1 MNTAECV
8 IEGHG
13 IDIEATG
20 RSVYIRI
27 IQWCSF
33 FFTLPVSYILASFIQ
48 HCRITGSSE
57 KTAEREHTNTTGRDR
72 QKIRI
77 KNSAKAIYSL
87 SILLSVL
94 GSMQLLLLFSLMANF
109 FREEGFS
116 FMDIALILFLIVM
129 TTAGNVFFGPNIP
142 KILENYF
149 PWLMTHEAF
158 MIEDMNCFQWDQKMV
173 PYLCA
178 ATTSFSS
185 CWMLIGIMLNPTWG
199 LTVTLIIYFAF
210 ACFAYAVCEYLT
222 LTSSEQDWV
231 KSEKQQALYPGLL
244 GILAVIV
251 LIPVILFA
259 SPSFNGRETADEAQK
274 TILTTAIGSLI
285 WLAWKRLLDKSQK
298 PEEEQTQLEVRDS
311 TRAPSSVSTSSYHSA
326 DDLITPETVC

>member
-33 FFTLPVSYILASFIQ
+33 CFTLPVHYILASFIE
-48 HCRITGSSE
+48 HCRIRGLSE
-57 KTAEREHTNTTGRDR
+57 ETAVREHTNTTGRDR

-77 KNSAKAIYSL
+77 KNSAIAILSL
-87 SILLSVL
+87 SIFLSVL
-94 GSMQLLLLFSLMANF
+94 GLMQLIVISSLMLTF
-109 FREEGFS
+109 YREEGFF
-116 FMDIALILFLIVM
+116 FMDITAILVLIVILIVS
-129 TTAGNVFFGPNIP
+129 NIFFGPNIP
-142 KILENYF
+142 KTLEYYF
-149 PWLMTHEAF
+149 PWLTTPEAY
-158 MIEDMNCFQWDQKMV
+158 MVEDISFKWKQKMV
-173 PYLCA
+173 LYIGA
-178 ATTSFSS
+178 ATTSFST

-199 LTVTLIIYFAF
+199 LTVTLIIYFAC

-222 LTSSEQDWV
+222 LTSREQDWV
-231 KSEKQQALYPGLL
+231 KSEKLQALYPGLL
-244 GILAVIV
+244 GFLAVIV

-259 SPSFNGRETADEAQK
+259 SPSFNGRETADEALK

-298 PEEEQTQLEVRDS
+298 PEEEQTQPEVRDS

>member
-20 RSVYIRI
+20 RSVYIKI
-27 IQWCSF
+27 IHWCSF
-33 FFTLPVSYILASFIQ
+33 LFTLAVFYLLTSFIE
-48 HCRITGSSE
+48 HCRKEGWPE
-57 KTAEREHTNTTGRDR
+57 KTTGREHTNTTGRDR

-77 KNSAKAIYSL
+77 KNSAKAIFSL
-87 SILLSVL
+87 SILLSAL
-94 GSMQLLLLFSLMANF
+94 GTVQLIVIFSLMLTF
-109 FREEGFS
+109 YREEGF
-116 FMDIALILFLIVM
+116 FIMDITVILFFIVILIL
-129 TTAGNVFFGPNIP
+129 GNISFGPNIP
-142 KILENYF
+142 KTLEYYF
-149 PWLMTHEAF
+149 PWLTTPEAY
-158 MIEDMNCFQWDQKMV
+158 MVEDIISFKWKQKMV
-173 PYLCA
+173 PYISA

-210 ACFAYAVCEYLT
+210 ACFAYAVCEYLA
-222 LTSSEQDWV
+222 LTSREQDWV
-231 KSEKQQALYPGLL
+231 KSEKLQALYPGLL
-244 GILAVIV
+244 GFLAVIV

-259 SPSFNGRETADEAQK
+259 SPSFNGRETADEALK

>member
-20 RSVYIRI
+20 RSVYIKI
-27 IQWCSF
+27 IHWCSF
-33 FFTLPVSYILASFIQ
+33 LFTLAVFYLLTSFIE
-48 HCRITGSSE
+48 HCRKEGWSE
-57 KTAEREHTNTTGRDR
+57 KTTGREHTNTTGRDR

-77 KNSAKAIYSL
+77 KNSATAIFSL
-87 SILLSVL
+87 SIFLSAL
-94 GSMQLLLLFSLMANF
+94 GLMQLVLIFSLMLTF
-109 FREEGFS
+109 YREEGFF
-116 FMDIALILFLIVM
+116 FMDITAILVFIVILIV
-129 TTAGNVFFGPNIP
+129 GNMFFGPNIP
-142 KILENYF
+142 KRLEYYF
-149 PWLMTHEAF
+149 PWLTTPEAY
-158 MIEDMNCFQWDQKMV
+158 MVEDITFKWKQKMV
-173 PYLCA
+173 LYICA
-178 ATTSFSS
+178 TTTSFST

-199 LTVTLIIYFAF
+199 LTVTLIIYFAC

-222 LTSSEQDWV
+222 LTSREQDWV
-231 KSEKQQALYPGLL
+231 KSEKLQALYPSLL
-244 GILAVIV
+244 GFLAVIV

-259 SPSFNGRETADEAQK
+259 SPSFNGRETADEALK

-311 TRAPSSVSTSSYHSA
+311 TQAPSRVSTSSHHSV
-326 DDLITPETVC
+326 DDLITAETVC